1 MVDNWDPAA
10 MLKLNALCD
19 QWGLDTISMGV
30 TLSFAIECSEKG
42 LLTAKDTGGRNLRFG
57 DAQVIQEL
65 VEETGKRQGFG
76 DALAEGSFRLA
87 QKIGKGAADLL
98 YCFKKVEAA
107 GH

>member
-1 MVDNWDPAA
+1 

-30 TLSFAIECSEKG
+30 TLSFAVECFEKG
-42 LLTAKDTGGRNLRFG
+42 LLTPKDTGGRTLRFG
-57 DAQVIQEL
+57 DAQMIQEL

-98 YCFKKVEAA
+98 YASRKWKRP
-107 GH
+107 GIRRGLSRG